1 MVQWQVRPLPGLS
14 LNKTHKTMKNMYK
27 ITIYYPGRKA
37 VISKNYCPMR
47 ALKKLV
53 HLRRIDRARC
63 SRSNMPGLLIF
74 VTEKSIFCLD
84 TACKEPA

>member
-1 MVQWQVRPLPGLS
+1 
-14 LNKTHKTMKNMYK
+14 MYT
-27 ITIYYPGRKA
+27 ITIYLRDKKA

-53 HLRRIDRARC
+53 RLHKIVWARYSRA
-63 SRSNMPGLLIF
+63 SMPGLLIC
-74 VTEKSIFCLD
+74 VTEKSTFCLD